1 MRSERQG
8 RILPTF
14 SALLAEGRPLRSF
27 VAEARRDGREVIE
40 IACVTPAETAADKL
54 SALTLKLEFL
64 ELISQGQ
71 LWPETV

>member
-14 SALLAEGRPLRSF
+14 SALLAEARPLRSF
-27 VAEARRDGREVIE
+27 VAEARRDGREVTE

-54 SALTLKLEFL
+54 SALTAYDLER
-64 ELISQGQ
+64 
-71 LWPETV
+71 PKH